1 VQPASNRRITPF
13 LIAWCISLVLMESLG
28 AGFAYNRSYAS
39 FDFRSFYSAGY
50 QIRTHPSQLYD
61 LRQEK
66 LVQDGVTPD
75 EEGVLPYYHL
85 PYEAIIYAPFSFLS
99 YRTAYLAFIA
109 FNMLL
114 LMAAFFAARP
124 VFSSIIPWWQPR
136 PGLMLFL
143 FIPMMIAVTQGQ
155 DSILLLLLCCLAWKQ
170 MESGK
175 DASAG
180 CLLALALF
188 KFHIAVPVAIL
199 MAIRRGWRF
208 SSGFLLTAVA
218 VGLSCLAIVGR
229 TGAASLIRLLTNTTS
244 VAEKNG
250 SALHGVGINPLAMT
264 NLAGFL
270 YACGTRFL
278 SSHLAFVI
286 VAACSLG
293 LFIWCARLVRLSQ
306 QNVAFSIAV
315 LCGLLVS
322 YHLYIHD
329 VTLALLPAALL
340 GGRPQKYLLLP
351 LFALPVFLLHM
362 GSGWFFLLALPLGAM
377 LAYAAVSTGNKA
389 AASPEMIAAA
399 PV

>member
-1 VQPASNRRITPF
+1 MDTVTNRQVKSF
-13 LIAWCISLVLMESLG
+13 LIAWCICLILMEALG
-28 AGFAYNRSYAS
+28 VGFARLGSYQS
-39 FDFRSFYSAGY
+39 FDFRGFYSAAF
-50 QIRTHPSQLYD
+50 QVKTHPSQLYD
-61 LRQEK
+61 LRQENM
-66 LVQDGVTPD
+66 VQDGATP
-75 EEGVLPYYHL
+75 EEQGVLPFYHP
-85 PYEAIIYAPFSFLS
+85 PYEALIYAPFSLLS
-99 YRTAYLAFIA
+99 YRTAYLVFIA

-143 FIPMMIAVTQGQ
+143 FIPMVIAVTQGQ
-155 DSILLLLLCCLAWKQ
+155 DSILLLLLCCLAWRQ
-170 MESGK
+170 LESGK

-180 CLLALALF
+180 CLLAIALF
-188 KFHIAVPVAIL
+188 KFQIAIPIAAL
-199 MAIRRGWRF
+199 LAIRRGWRF

-229 TGAASLIRLLTNTTS
+229 TGAASLFRLLTNTTS

-250 SALHGVGINPLAMT
+250 SALHGVGIKPLAMP

-270 YACGTRFL
+270 YACGSRFL

-286 VAACSLG
+286 VGACSLG
-293 LFIWCARLVRLSQ
+293 LFIWCACMVRVSP

-340 GGRPQKYLLLP
+340 GGRAQKYLLLA
-351 LFALPVFLLHM
+351 LIGLPVALLHL
-362 GSGWFFLLALPLGAM
+362 GSSWFFLLALPLGAM
-377 LAYAAVSTGNKA
+377 LAYAAVSTGTRA
-389 AASPEMIAAA
+389 AASPETIAAT